1 MANESLEEQDLS
13 KEVARFLDKNVGT
26 EKTSASK
33 VCSLLQDALERK
45 KSLETEVSIAWQV
58 V

>member
-1 MANESLEEQDLS
+1 LS